1 MPLSRGR
8 PVLLTRSRCRWYR
21 DEVNSVWASPTEN
34 ATGRRFEGKV
44 AFVTGG
50 ASGLGRAAAQRFARE
65 GARVVVADLDGGGA
79 EAVAAALPDAMAVR
93 VDTADGA
100 AVDRSFEA
108 ALDAFG
114 AIDALF
120 NNAGIVGEQMPLH
133 STTDEAW
140 RRVMAVNGDGA
151 FHVLRAGV
159 RAMLAGR
166 GGAIVNTSSS
176 TGLAGKPNMTPY
188 TFSKAGLVGLTRA
201 AAIEYAAHGIRV
213 NAVAP
218 TAVMTELVAGHI
230 ARAPDP
236 DAMRRLLE
244 TQTPIPGMPTPEDV
258 AAVVAFLA
266 SDDARWITGHT
277 LPIDGGFHAK

>member
-1 MPLSRGR
+1 MGIVPAVIGQRFVGR
-8 PVLLTRSRCRWYR
+8 
-21 DEVNSVWASPTEN
+21 
-34 ATGRRFEGKV
+34 V

-50 ASGLGRAAAQRFARE
+50 ASGLGRAAAERFARE
-65 GARVVVADLDGGGA
+65 GARVVVADIERGGA
-79 EAVAAALPDAMAVR
+79 EALAATLPDAAAVE
-93 VDTADGA
+93 VDTSDAE
-100 AVDRSFEA
+100 AVDRAFES
-108 ALDAFG
+108 ALETYG
-114 AIDALF
+114 HIDVLF
-120 NNAGIVGEQMPLH
+120 NNAGIVGPQMPLH
-133 STTDEAW
+133 ETTDQAW
-140 RRVMAVNGDGA
+140 RQVMAVNSDGA
-151 FHVLRAGV
+151 FHVLRLGI

-176 TGLAGKPNMTPY
+176 TGLAGKPNMAPY
-188 TFSKAGLVGLTRA
+188 SFSKAGLVGLTRA
-201 AAIEYAAHGIRV
+201 AAIEYAEHGIRV

-244 TQTPIPGMPTPEDV
+244 SQTPIPGMPTPEDV

-277 LPIDGGFHAK
+277 LPIDGGFHAR

>member
-1 MPLSRGR
+1 LVTGQPISRIAMIEATDQGHR
-8 PVLLTRSRCRWYR
+8 PDSGPADR
-21 DEVNSVWASPTEN
+21 AI
-34 ATGRRFEGKV
+34 GRRFEGRV

-50 ASGLGRAAAQRFARE
+50 ASGLGRAAAERFARE
-65 GARVVVADLDGGGA
+65 GARVVVADLDRSGA
-79 EAVAAALPDAMAVR
+79 D
-93 VDTADGA
+93 
-100 AVDRSFEA
+100 AVDRSFEV

-114 AIDALF
+114 QIDVIF
-120 NNAGIVGEQMPLH
+120 NNAGIVGPQLPLH
-133 STTDEAW
+133 ETTDDAW
-140 RRVMAVNGDGA
+140 RRVMAVNADGA
-151 FHVLRAGV
+151 FHVLRRGLA
-159 RAMLAGR
+159 AMLAGG

-188 TFSKAGLVGLTRA
+188 SFSKAGLVGLTRA

-230 ARAPDP
+230 ARAADP

-244 TQTPIPGMPTPEDV
+244 TQTPLPGMPTPEDV

-277 LPIDGGFHAK
+277 LPIDGGFHAQ

>member
-1 MPLSRGR
+1 
-8 PVLLTRSRCRWYR
+8 
-21 DEVNSVWASPTEN
+21 VNSVWDTPAAIT
-34 ATGRRFEGKV
+34 TGRRFVGKV

-50 ASGLGRAAAQRFARE
+50 ASGLGRAAAERFANE
-65 GARVVVADLDGGGA
+65 GARVVVADLDHTKA
-79 EAVAAALPDAMAVR
+79 SAVAAGLSEDAIAVA
-93 VDTADGA
+93 VDTSDPA
-100 AVDRSFEA
+100 AVKRSFDE
-108 ALDAFG
+108 ALDAYG
-114 AIDALF
+114 QIDAIF
-120 NNAGIVGEQMPLH
+120 NNAGIVGQQTPLH
-133 STTDEAW
+133 ETTDESW
-140 RRVMAVNGDGA
+140 RDVMGVNATGA
-151 FHVLRAGV
+151 FHVLRAGI
-159 RAMLAGR
+159 RAMLAGT

-201 AAIEYAAHGIRV
+201 AAIEYAARGIRV
-213 NAVAP
+213 NAIAP

-236 DAMRRLLE
+236 EAMRRLLE

-277 LPIDGGFHAK
+277 LPIDGGFHAQ

>member
-1 MPLSRGR
+1 
-8 PVLLTRSRCRWYR
+8 LTRSSERWYG
-21 DEVNSVWASPTEN
+21 DDVNSVRSSATPAHSPV
-34 ATGRRFEGKV
+34 ARRFEGKV

-50 ASGLGRAAAQRFARE
+50 ASGLGRAAAERFARE
-65 GARVVVADLDGGGA
+65 GATVIVADLDRSGA
-79 EAVAAALPDAMAVR
+79 QAVAATLPDALAVH
-93 VDTADGA
+93 VDTADGT
-100 AVDRSFEA
+100 AVDRSFEV

-114 AIDALF
+114 TVDALF
-120 NNAGIVGEQMPLH
+120 NNAGIVGEHLPLH

-140 RRVMAVNGDGA
+140 RRVMAVNADGA

-159 RAMLAGR
+159 RAMLGGR

-176 TGLAGKPNMTPY
+176 TGLAGKPNLTPY

-218 TAVMTELVAGHI
+218 TAVMTDLVAGHI

-236 DAMRRLLE
+236 EAMRRLLE

-277 LPIDGGFHAK
+277 LPIDGGFHAQ

>member
-1 MPLSRGR
+1 MQRFDGR
-8 PVLLTRSRCRWYR
+8 
-21 DEVNSVWASPTEN
+21 
-34 ATGRRFEGKV
+34 V

-50 ASGLGRAAAQRFARE
+50 ASGLGRAAAERFARE
-65 GARVVVADLDGGGA
+65 GARVVVADIARDGA
-79 EAVAAALPDAMAVR
+79 EAVAARLPEALAVE
-93 VDTADGA
+93 VDTSDAA
-100 AVDRSFEA
+100 AVDGAFQT

-114 AIDALF
+114 QIDVLF
-120 NNAGIVGEQMPLH
+120 NNAGIVGPQMPLH
-133 STTDEAW
+133 ETTDEAW
-140 RRVMAVNGDGA
+140 RQVMAVNADGA
-151 FHVLRAGV
+151 FHVLRRGLE
-159 RAMLAGR
+159 AMLAGG

-176 TGLAGKPNMTPY
+176 SGLAGKPNMTPY
-188 TFSKAGLVGLTRA
+188 SFSKAGLVGLTRA
-201 AAIEYAAHGIRV
+201 AAIEYAEHGIRV

-218 TAVMTELVAGHI
+218 TAVMTEMVAGHI

-277 LPIDGGFHAK
+277 LPIDGGFHAR

>member
-1 MPLSRGR
+1 M
-8 PVLLTRSRCRWYR
+8 
-21 DEVNSVWASPTEN
+21 NSVWASPTERSI
-34 ATGRRFEGKV
+34 GRRFEGKV
-44 AFVTGG
+44 AFVTGA
-50 ASGLGRAAAQRFARE
+50 ASGLGRAAAERFARE
-65 GARVVVADLDGGGA
+65 GARVVVADIDHSGA
-79 EAVAAALPDAMAVR
+79 EAVAGTLPDALAVQ

-100 AVDRSFEA
+100 AVEHSFEV

-133 STTDEAW
+133 STTDDAW
-140 RRVMAVNGDGA
+140 RRVMAVNADGT
-151 FHVLRAGV
+151 FHVLRAGL
-159 RAMLAGR
+159 RTMLAGR

-188 TFSKAGLVGLTRA
+188 TFSKAGIVGLTRA

-213 NAVAP
+213 NAIAP
-218 TAVMTELVAGHI
+218 TAVMTDLVAGHI

-236 DAMRRLLE
+236 EAMRRLLE
-244 TQTPIPGMPTPEDV
+244 AQTPIPGMPTPEDV

-277 LPIDGGFHAK
+277 LPIDGGFHAQ

>member
-1 MPLSRGR
+1 M
-8 PVLLTRSRCRWYR
+8 
-21 DEVNSVWASPTEN
+21 NSVRSSVTPAVEPVV
-34 ATGRRFEGKV
+34 RRFEGKV

-50 ASGLGRAAAQRFARE
+50 AAGLGRAVAARFARE
-65 GARVVVADLDGGGA
+65 GARVVVADLDRSGA
-79 EAVAAALPDAMAVR
+79 EAVAATLPDALAVH
-93 VDTADGA
+93 VDTADGT
-100 AVDRSFEA
+100 AVDRSFEV

-114 AIDALF
+114 TVDALF
-120 NNAGIVGEQMPLH
+120 NNAGIVGEHMPLH

-140 RRVMAVNGDGA
+140 RRVMAVNADGA
-151 FHVLRAGV
+151 FHVLRAGL
-159 RAMLAGR
+159 RAMLGGR

-176 TGLAGKPNMTPY
+176 TGLAGKPNLTPY
-188 TFSKAGLVGLTRA
+188 TFSKAGLVGLTRS

-213 NAVAP
+213 NAIAP
-218 TAVMTELVAGHI
+218 TAVMTDLVAGHI

-236 DAMRRLLE
+236 EAMRQLLE

-277 LPIDGGFHAK
+277 LPIDGGFHAQ

>member
-1 MPLSRGR
+1 MIEASERKDR
-8 PVLLTRSRCRWYR
+8 P
-21 DEVNSVWASPTEN
+21 DASPAER
-34 ATGRRFEGKV
+34 AIGRRFEGKV

-50 ASGLGRAAAQRFARE
+50 ASGLGRAAAERFARE
-65 GARVVVADLDGGGA
+65 GARVVVADLNRGRA
-79 EAVAAALPDAMAVR
+79 EAVAATLPDALALG

-114 AIDALF
+114 VVDALF

-133 STTDEAW
+133 STTDDAW
-140 RRVMAVNGDGA
+140 RRVMAVNADGA
-151 FHVLRAGV
+151 FHVLRAGL
-159 RAMLAGR
+159 RAMLAGS

-218 TAVMTELVAGHI
+218 TAVMTDLVAGHI
-230 ARAPDP
+230 ARAPDSE
-236 DAMRRLLE
+236 AMRRLLE

-266 SDDARWITGHT
+266 SDEARWITGHT
-277 LPIDGGFHAK
+277 LPIDGGFHAQ

>member
-1 MPLSRGR
+1 
-8 PVLLTRSRCRWYR
+8 
-21 DEVNSVWASPTEN
+21 
-34 ATGRRFEGKV
+34 
-44 AFVTGG
+44 
-50 ASGLGRAAAQRFARE
+50 
-65 GARVVVADLDGGGA
+65 
-79 EAVAAALPDAMAVR
+79 
-93 VDTADGA
+93 
-100 AVDRSFEA
+100 
-108 ALDAFG
+108 
-114 AIDALF
+114 
-120 NNAGIVGEQMPLH
+120 MPLH
-133 STTDEAW
+133 QTTDDAW
-140 RRVMAVNGDGA
+140 RRVMAVNADGA
-151 FHVLRAGV
+151 FHVLRRGLA
-159 RAMLAGR
+159 AMLDGR

-188 TFSKAGLVGLTRA
+188 SFSKAGLVGLTRA

-277 LPIDGGFHAK
+277 LPIDGGFHAQ